1 MRRFVIFCWVL
12 AGSVTALTLF
22 QIKQEVTE
30 LEAEIKGVHRDILRD
45 QEAIHVL
52 EAEWS
57 YLNNPARIAS
67 LAERHLKLGPI
78 PAERIIGFADLPL
91 PRGEG
96 EDGTGG
102 PGDPGDAGE
111 TENQPA
117 PPAAGGT
124 ATLVTA
130 PASFEAPAY
139 TRGGLAR

>member
-78 PAERIIGFADLPL
+78 PAERIVGFADLPL
-91 PRGEG
+91 PRGED
-96 EDGTGG
+96 EDGPGGTGN
-102 PGDPGDAGE
+102 AGE

-139 TRGGLAR
+139 TREGLAR

>member
-30 LEAEIKGVHRDILRD
+30 LEAEIKTVHRDILRD

-57 YLNNPARIAS
+57 YLNNPARIAT
-67 LAERHLKLGPI
+67 LAERHLQLGPI
-78 PAERIIGFADLPL
+78 PAERVIGFADLPI
-91 PRGEG
+91 PDENGE
-96 EDGTGG
+96 EN
-102 PGDPGDAGE
+102 PGE
-111 TENQPA
+111 TENA
-117 PPAAGGT
+117 PSRPAAGGT

-130 PASFEAPAY
+130 PTSFEAPASLG
-139 TRGGLAR
+139 GGLAR